1 MDALPVG
8 EATGLDYESHAPG
21 IMHACGHDAH
31 VAAALGTAQIL
42 ADLRVELG
50 GTVRFCFQPAE
61 ELLAG
66 AQRMIAEG
74 AMVGVSCVLGAHVHA
89 PAPFGTVL
97 AMPGPVLAGGDFFSL
112 RVRGRGG
119 HGGMPHRSIDP
130 VYVAS
135 QIVIGLQAIVSRE
148 TPPGEVLVVAV
159 TSFDGD
165 SAANVVREEVT
176 LRGNIRW
183 LSESTQRRALTRI
196 PAVAGSIAAAYGAT
210 THFEVFAGAPVTT
223 NHPEVLN
230 PVRDAAGATGRTKL
244 VNLPAPITAT
254 DDWAHYLEH
263 APGAFLLLG
272 AGGEDAPPHHHPSF
286 SIDERVISLM
296 CEVLVRAALRLL
308 PVEST
313 PPNPA
318 T

>member
-1 MDALPVG
+1 
-8 EATGLDYESHAPG
+8 
-21 IMHACGHDAH
+21 
-31 VAAALGTAQIL
+31 
-42 ADLRVELG
+42 
-50 GTVRFCFQPAE
+50 
-61 ELLAG
+61 
-66 AQRMIAEG
+66 
-74 AMVGVSCVLGAHVHA
+74 
-89 PAPFGTVL
+89 
-97 AMPGPVLAGGDFFSL
+97 
-112 RVRGRGG
+112 
-119 HGGMPHRSIDP
+119 MPHRSIDP

-183 LSESTQRRALTRI
+183 LSESTQRRALPRI

-308 PVEST
+308 PVEPT